1 MITIGAVIGGIG
13 VLLFVIGMSLHLRNI
28 MGMVDSFEM
37 PSGGKLGL
45 PFAFLIPGGA
55 LTAIGLVILI
65 IGVVLL
71 FV

>member
-1 MITIGAVIGGIG
+1 MITVGAVIGGIG
-13 VLLFVIGMSLHLRNI
+13 LLLFVIGMSLHLRNI
-28 MGMVDSFEM
+28 MGMVDSSEM
-37 PSGGKLGL
+37 PSGRKLGM

>member
-1 MITIGAVIGGIG
+1 MITIGAVTGGIG

-28 MGMVDSFEM
+28 IGMAGSHEM
-37 PSGGKLGL
+37 PSGRKLGL

>member
-1 MITIGAVIGGIG
+1 MITIGAAIGGIG

-37 PSGGKLGL
+37 PSGSKLGL

>member
-28 MGMVDSFEM
+28 VGMANSHKM
-37 PSGGKLGL
+37 PSGRKLGL

-55 LTAIGLVILI
+55 LTAIGVVVLI
-65 IGVVLL
+65 IGLVLL